1 MIKAGKIALVTGAA
15 RGIGRGIAL
24 RLARDGADVVVNA
37 VGNRDAAEA
46 TAEAI
51 RTLGRR
57 ALVAMADVAD
67 EDAVLDMVA
76 RGEAEL
82 GPIEI
87 LVNNAGILKSGPIA
101 DFSRKDWQR
110 VLDVNLTGPFLC
122 SQILG
127 VRLIARGRGGVIVNI
142 ASISGRM
149 PEVAT
154 GAYTPSK
161 AGLIGLTRLL
171 AAEWAAYGI
180 RVNAVSPGPV
190 LTPLQRSAYPTE
202 AMLEARNPAIPIG
215 RHGTPEEIGAAVAF
229 LAGDDAAFITGQEIV
244 VDGGSMVSMFGL
256 VRAMA
261 TGTA

>member
-1 MIKAGKIALVTGAA
+1 MIENGKIALVTGAG

-24 RLARDGADVVVNA
+24 RLAQGGTDIVVNA
-37 VGNRDAAEA
+37 AADRDAAET

-51 RTLGRR
+51 RAMGRR
-57 ALVAMADVAD
+57 ALVVMADVSD
-67 EDAVLDMVA
+67 EDEVREMVDRA
-76 RGEAEL
+76 EQEL

-87 LVNNAGILKSGPIA
+87 LVNNAGILQSGPIA
-101 DFSRKDWQR
+101 ELSKQDWQR

-122 SQILG
+122 SRILG
-127 VRLIARGRGGVIVNI
+127 SRLIARARGGAIVNI
-142 ASISGRM
+142 ASISGHI

-202 AMLEARNPAIPIG
+202 ALLDARNRAIPVG
-215 RHGTPEEIGAAVAF
+215 RHGTPEEIGAAVEF
-229 LAGDDAAFITGQEIV
+229 LASDDAAFITGQEV
-244 VDGGSMVSMFGL
+244 TVDGGSMVSMFAL
-256 VRAMA
+256 VRAMS
-261 TGTA
+261 TGGG

>member
-1 MIKAGKIALVTGAA
+1 MIKRGKIALVTGAG

-24 RLARDGADVVVNA
+24 RLAREGADVLVNA
-37 VGNRDAAEA
+37 ARNRDAAQQ

-67 EDAVLDMVA
+67 EEAVSDMVA

-101 DFSRKDWQR
+101 DLSRKDWQR

-122 SQILG
+122 SRIVG
-127 VRLIARGRGGVIVNI
+127 ARLISRGRSGVIVNV
-142 ASISGRM
+142 ASISGHM
-149 PEVAT
+149 PEVST

-190 LTPLQRSAYPTE
+190 LTPLQQSAYPTE
-202 AMLEARNPAIPIG
+202 ALLNARNRAIPIG

-229 LAGDDAAFITGQEIV
+229 LVSDDAAFITGQEIT
-244 VDGGSMVSMFGL
+244 VDGGSMVSMFSL
-256 VRAMA
+256 VRTMA
-261 TGTA
+261 SGAV

>member
-1 MIKAGKIALVTGAA
+1 MIKSGTIALVTGAA

-24 RLARDGADVVVNA
+24 RLAQEGADIIVNGA
-37 VGNRDAAEA
+37 NNRDAAEA

-51 RTLGRR
+51 RAVGRR
-57 ALVAMADVAD
+57 ALVVMAHVSD
-67 EDAVLDMVA
+67 EDAVSEMVD
-76 RGEAEL
+76 RGEKEL

-87 LVNNAGILKSGPIA
+87 LVNNAGVLQSGPVA
-101 DFSRKDWQR
+101 ELSKKDWQR
-110 VLDVNLTGPFLC
+110 VLDINLTGPFLC
-122 SQILG
+122 SRIVG
-127 VRLIARGRGGVIVNI
+127 SRLISRGRGGVIVNI
-142 ASISGRM
+142 ASISGHM

-190 LTPLQRSAYPTE
+190 LTPMQRSAYPTE
-202 AMLEARNPAIPIG
+202 ALLDARNRAVPMG

-229 LAGDDAAFITGQEIV
+229 LASDDAAFITGQEIM
-244 VDGGSMVSMFGL
+244 VDGGSMVSMFAL
-256 VRAMA
+256 VRAMS
-261 TGTA
+261 TGGA